1 MSLKESINPLE
12 YKQTSKLGK
21 REISSLQ
28 WNATNKYRRMMELE
42 NHQWMLKLVGKN
54 LMRNTIF
61 TPFQRSTYK
70 ILFNYK
76 GKTRHF

>member
-28 WNATNKYRRMMELE
+28 WNATNKYRRMIELE
-42 NHQWMLKLVGKN
+42 NHQWMLKLGSTN
-54 LMRNTIF
+54 LMRNKIF
-61 TPFQRSTYK
+61 SLKASLHR
-70 ILFNYK
+70 
-76 GKTRHF
+76 